1 MIALLRTTDPIKLS
15 SVRALLTGAGVETLT
30 FDAAAG
36 GLWPTVIP
44 VRLMIAAADADTARR
59 LLREA
64 GFAEAKD
71 GDWDLTSR
79 R

>member
-1 MIALLRTTDPIKLS
+1 MIAVLRTTDPIKLS
-15 SVRALLTGAGVETLT
+15 SVRALLDDAGVETLT

-36 GLWPTVIP
+36 GLWPQLIP
-44 VRLMIAAADADTARR
+44 VRLMVSDADADNARR

-71 GDWDLTSR
+71 GDWDLKSPR
-79 R
+79 

>member
-15 SVRALLTGAGVETLT
+15 SVRALLDDAGVETQT

-36 GLWPTVIP
+36 GLWPSVIP
-44 VRLMIAAADADTARR
+44 VRLMVSDTDVDRARR

-71 GDWDLTSR
+71 GDWDLTSPR
-79 R
+79 

>member
-15 SVRALLTGAGVETLT
+15 SVRALLDDAGVETLT
-30 FDAAAG
+30 FDGAAG

-44 VRLMIAAADADTARR
+44 VRLMVSDADANNARR

-64 GFAEAKD
+64 GFTAAKD
-71 GDWDLTSR
+71 GDWDLASPR
-79 R
+79 